1 MIDLTVSVG
10 SPDILHSKK
19 KWRELHCCRFFAVTV
34 LQVFPW
40 GFSMP
45 ETVCIVLQLIMSI
58 KLKCPLVVSELKR
71 STNKTERYL

>member
-1 MIDLTVSVG
+1 MIDLAVSEG

-45 ETVCIVLQLIMSI
+45 EIVLQLIVSI